1 MKNKFLLF
9 TILLT
14 IVLFS
19 GCANHLSALNNNSS
33 ITVDRGLGAGVE
45 ADPFTLLPKAY
56 LRMGTNARIG
66 KHDRIVITVN
76 KNSTI
81 ITAENLN
88 YEAEYD
94 QGKLIHEIR
103 GKDIEIEKP
112 SGNSGGLKT
121 THLSG
126 ELEGP
131 IIFQQKNK
139 GLFPDETEVSIGE

>member
-1 MKNKFLLF
+1 MTLLF
-9 TILLT
+9 N
-14 IVLFS
+14 

-45 ADPFTLLPKAY
+45 ADPYTLLPKAY
-56 LRMGTNARIG
+56 FRMGTNARIG

-76 KNSTI
+76 RNSTI

-112 SGNSGGLKT
+112 SGSSGGLRT
-121 THLSG
+121 THISG

-131 IIFQQKNK
+131 VIFQQKNK

>member
-1 MKNKFLLF
+1 MKEKLFALTLLLILLF
-9 TILLT
+9 N
-14 IVLFS
+14 
-19 GCANHLSALNNNSS
+19 GCANHLSTINNNSN
-33 ITVDRGLGAGVE
+33 ITVDRGFGAGLE

-56 LRMGTNARIG
+56 LRLGTNARVG

-103 GKDIEIEKP
+103 GSDIKIEKP
-112 SGNSGGLKT
+112 SDMGGGSRATHLSGGLKG
-121 THLSG
+121 S
-126 ELEGP
+126 

-139 GLFPDETEVSIGE
+139 GMFPDETKSSIGK